1 MKIISIKQFKAP
13 KGVDALRNYP
23 GAPQHGQ
30 LVRDKNTLLQFVVP
44 DGSDNCANCHFS
56 NVSCS
61 RIACG
66 DGHYAE
72 VNLHTTPFTAPKET
86 NNV

>member
-13 KGVDALRNYP
+13 KGAYIINTSID
-23 GAPQHGQ
+23 APQHGQ

-44 DGSDNCANCHFS
+44 SDSDNCGKCYFS
-56 NVSCS
+56 NVPCD
-61 RIACG
+61 RIACDG
-66 DGHYAE
+66 GHYAE